1 MVKTYSQVIRP
12 LENRGILLKV
22 ATKTITSQEWG
33 FLNFLRPLMTA
44 VLPLI
49 KNVYTLLAKSMLVSL
64 GLTAASSA
72 TDAANQKKIFGLGTT
87 TLVFSIMKTVKFL
100 EESVL
105 LIKFVC
111 EKNKNEAK
119 KQKDGLLGTLLGIL
133 GAGLCY
139 GKIC

>member
-1 MVKTYSQVIRP
+1 
-12 LENRGILLKV
+12 
-22 ATKTITSQEWG
+22 
-33 FLNFLRPLMTA
+33 MTA

-49 KNVYTLLAKSMLVSL
+49 KNVYTPLAKSMLVSL
-64 GLTAASSA
+64 GLTAASLA

-100 EESVL
+100 EESIL
-105 LIKFVC
+105 LIKGVS

-133 GAGLCY
+133 GAGLLGNMLA
-139 GKIC
+139 GKRVIRADDRTNKSV